1 MCCAHA
7 VFVLC
12 DRFVR
17 FTLVM
22 NDFLKLNLFDGVL
35 LLNGFV

>member
-12 DRFVR
+12 DRFVC

-22 NDFLKLNLFDGVL
+22 NDFLTLNLFGGIL